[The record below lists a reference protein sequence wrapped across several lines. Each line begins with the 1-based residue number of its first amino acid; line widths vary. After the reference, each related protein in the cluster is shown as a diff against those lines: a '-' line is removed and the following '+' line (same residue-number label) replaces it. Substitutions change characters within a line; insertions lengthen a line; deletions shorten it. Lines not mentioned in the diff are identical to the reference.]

1 MSSERTN
8 SKNSI
13 EELSKINEYK
23 DESYFI
29 DACIQAIE
37 LNEDEILNKEDCIQK
52 INKLKINSINQKS
65 LSNKLNKKKLDK
77 YKNILKPI
85 TQKCIDEILEE
96 SKKEFEKIS
105 TANNNDRNDYNKRS
119 VKNLDKNISDNFGNR
134 INKDNNSN
142 QNNIIHEDRNEK
154 KLTQFFRGKQR
165 RYTVLKHINEYLESN
180 DVTMNELIENN
191 PFQDKPYHIPGSYEF
206 IEAVKFGNSNYVNDA
221 LINDGIF
228 LFVIDYYGQTGY
240 HWAAKLG
247 NIKILDLLIKFGR
260 HHNQKDFKGR
270 TPLYLAAVN
279 NNMEVCKYLLSNGA
293 NPFLTDKRGKTPA
306 DIAGSKKLSDFLR
319 DSMAQPFSNPVYKA
333 KMQKILHDRANH
345 LFKEEQ
351 RVQREKAGRRFSI
364 KRMVVDETPNREEK
378 NNK

>member
-119 VKNLDKNISDNFGNR
+119 VKI
-134 INKDNNSN
+134 
-142 QNNIIHEDRNEK
+142 
-154 KLTQFFRGKQR
+154 
-165 RYTVLKHINEYLESN
+165 
-180 DVTMNELIENN
+180 
-191 PFQDKPYHIPGSYEF
+191 
-206 IEAVKFGNSNYVNDA
+206 
-221 LINDGIF
+221 
-228 LFVIDYYGQTGY
+228 
-240 HWAAKLG
+240 
-247 NIKILDLLIKFGR
+247 
-260 HHNQKDFKGR
+260 
-270 TPLYLAAVN
+270 
-279 NNMEVCKYLLSNGA
+279 
-293 NPFLTDKRGKTPA
+293 
-306 DIAGSKKLSDFLR
+306 
-319 DSMAQPFSNPVYKA
+319 
-333 KMQKILHDRANH
+333 
-345 LFKEEQ
+345 
-351 RVQREKAGRRFSI
+351 
-364 KRMVVDETPNREEK
+364 
-378 NNK
+378 

>member
-1 MSSERTN
+1 M
-8 SKNSI
+8 
-13 EELSKINEYK
+13 
-23 DESYFI
+23 
-29 DACIQAIE
+29 
-37 LNEDEILNKEDCIQK
+37 
-52 INKLKINSINQKS
+52 
-65 LSNKLNKKKLDK
+65 DK
-77 YKNILKPI
+77 FKNILKPI

-96 SKKEFEKIS
+96 SKKELEKI
-105 TANNNDRNDYNKRS
+105 NDRNDNNNKRS
-119 VKNLDKNISDNFGNR
+119 VNSDKNTNDNFGNI

-142 QNNIIHEDRNEK
+142 QNNIIQQNRKEK

-191 PFQDKPYHIPGSYEF
+191 PFQDKPYHISGSYEF
-206 IEAVKFGNSNYVNDA
+206 IEAVKFGNFNYVNDA
-221 LINDGIF
+221 LINDGIY

-270 TPLYLAAVN
+270 TPLYLAAMN

-333 KMQKILHDRANH
+333 KMQRILHDRANH
-345 LFKEEQ
+345 LFKEGQ
-351 RVQREKAGRRFSI
+351 RVKIEKTGRRFSV
-364 KRMVVDETPNREEK
+364 KRMVADETPNREEK
-378 NNK
+378 INK

>member
-8 SKNSI
+8 TKNSI
-13 EELSKINEYK
+13 AELSKINEDK
-23 DESYFI
+23 DDSYFI

-52 INKLKINSINQKS
+52 INKLKLNSINQKC
-65 LSNKLNKKKLDK
+65 LSNKQNKKKLDK
-77 YKNILKPI
+77 FKNILKPI

-96 SKKEFEKIS
+96 SKKELEKI
-105 TANNNDRNDYNKRS
+105 NDRNDNNNKRS
-119 VKNLDKNISDNFGNR
+119 VNSDKNTNDNFGNI

-142 QNNIIHEDRNEK
+142 QNNIIQQNRKEK

-191 PFQDKPYHIPGSYEF
+191 PFQDKPYHISGSYEF
-206 IEAVKFGNSNYVNDA
+206 IEAVKFGNFNYVNDA
-221 LINDGIF
+221 LINDGIY

-247 NIKILDLLIKFGR
+247 NIKMLDLLIKYGR

-270 TPLYLAAVN
+270 TPLYLAAMN

>member
-8 SKNSI
+8 TKNSI
-13 EELSKINEYK
+13 EELSKINEDK
-23 DESYFI
+23 DDSYFI

-52 INKLKINSINQKS
+52 INKLKLNSINQKC
-65 LSNKLNKKKLDK
+65 LSNKQNKKKLDK
-77 YKNILKPI
+77 FKNILKPI

-96 SKKEFEKIS
+96 SKKELEKI
-105 TANNNDRNDYNKRS
+105 NDRNDNNNKRS
-119 VKNLDKNISDNFGNR
+119 VNSDKNTNDNFGNI

-142 QNNIIHEDRNEK
+142 QNNIIQQNRKEK

-191 PFQDKPYHIPGSYEF
+191 PFQDKPYHISGSYEF
-206 IEAVKFGNSNYVNDA
+206 IEAVKFGNFNYVNDA
-221 LINDGIF
+221 LINDGIY

-247 NIKILDLLIKFGR
+247 NIKMLDLLIKYGR

-270 TPLYLAAVN
+270 TPLYLAAMN

-333 KMQKILHDRANH
+333 KMQRILHDRANH
-345 LFKEEQ
+345 LFKEGQ
-351 RVQREKAGRRFSI
+351 RVKIEKTGRRFSV
-364 KRMVVDETPNREEK
+364 KRMVADETPNREEK
-378 NNK
+378 INK

>member
-8 SKNSI
+8 TKNSI
-13 EELSKINEYK
+13 AELSKINEDK
-23 DESYFI
+23 DDSYFI

-52 INKLKINSINQKS
+52 INKLKLNSINQKC
-65 LSNKLNKKKLDK
+65 LSNKQNKKKLDK
-77 YKNILKPI
+77 FKNILKPI

-96 SKKEFEKIS
+96 SKKELEKI
-105 TANNNDRNDYNKRS
+105 NDRNDNNNKRS
-119 VKNLDKNISDNFGNR
+119 VNSDKNTNENFGNI

-142 QNNIIHEDRNEK
+142 QNNIIQQNRKEK

-191 PFQDKPYHIPGSYEF
+191 PFQDKPYHISGSYEF
-206 IEAVKFGNSNYVNDA
+206 IEAVKFGNFNYVNDA
-221 LINDGIF
+221 LINDGIY

-247 NIKILDLLIKFGR
+247 NIKMLDLLIKYGR

-270 TPLYLAAVN
+270 TPLYLAAMN

-333 KMQKILHDRANH
+333 KMQRILHDRANH
-345 LFKEEQ
+345 LFKEGQ
-351 RVQREKAGRRFSI
+351 RVKIEKTGRRFSV
-364 KRMVVDETPNREEK
+364 KRMVADETPNREEK
-378 NNK
+378 INK

>member
-8 SKNSI
+8 TKNSI
-13 EELSKINEYK
+13 EELSKINEDK
-23 DESYFI
+23 DDSYFI

-52 INKLKINSINQKS
+52 INKLKLNSINQKC
-65 LSNKLNKKKLDK
+65 LSNKQNKKKLDK
-77 YKNILKPI
+77 FKNILKPI

-96 SKKEFEKIS
+96 SKKELEKI
-105 TANNNDRNDYNKRS
+105 NDRNDNNNKRS
-119 VKNLDKNISDNFGNR
+119 VNSDKNTNDNFGNI

-142 QNNIIHEDRNEK
+142 QNNIIQQNRKEK

-270 TPLYLAAVN
+270 TPLYLAAMN

-333 KMQKILHDRANH
+333 KMQRILHDRANH
-345 LFKEEQ
+345 LFKEGQ
-351 RVQREKAGRRFSI
+351 RVKIEKTGRRFSV
-364 KRMVVDETPNREEK
+364 KRMVADETPNREEK
-378 NNK
+378 INK

>member
-8 SKNSI
+8 TKNSI
-13 EELSKINEYK
+13 EELSKINEDK
-23 DESYFI
+23 DDSYFI

-52 INKLKINSINQKS
+52 INKLKLNSINQKC
-65 LSNKLNKKKLDK
+65 LSNKQNKKKLDK
-77 YKNILKPI
+77 LKNILKPI
-85 TQKCIDEILEE
+85 IQKCIDEILEE
-96 SKKEFEKIS
+96 SKKELEKI
-105 TANNNDRNDYNKRS
+105 NDRNDNNNKRS
-119 VKNLDKNISDNFGNR
+119 VNSDKNTNDNFGNI

-142 QNNIIHEDRNEK
+142 QNNIIQQNRKEK

-191 PFQDKPYHIPGSYEF
+191 PFQDKPYHISGSYEF
-206 IEAVKFGNSNYVNDA
+206 IEAVKFGNFNYVNDA
-221 LINDGIF
+221 LINDGIY

-247 NIKILDLLIKFGR
+247 NIKMLDLLIKYGR

-270 TPLYLAAVN
+270 TPLYLAAMN

-333 KMQKILHDRANH
+333 KMQRILHDRANH
-345 LFKEEQ
+345 LFKEGQ
-351 RVQREKAGRRFSI
+351 RVKIEKTGRRFSV
-364 KRMVVDETPNREEK
+364 KRMVADETPNREEK
-378 NNK
+378 INK